1 MVGETEAGMR
11 ARCQVVSGK
20 KLEAGEE
27 RLGEKLGW
35 CTLEV

>member
-1 MVGETEAGMR
+1 MR
-11 ARCQVVSGK
+11 ARYQMVSGK

-35 CTLEV
+35 YTA